1 MPRPQPN
8 NGDRVA
14 LRLPAAAERFLAHSA
29 ICTLSTSRPD
39 GSPHVTPVRF
49 SWDSKAGL
57 ARVMTVG
64 TRRKARN
71 ISENSHAR
79 ASLCQLVG
87 YSWLT
92 LEGPATVSDDPQRVA
107 EGIRWYMK
115 RYGSSPPN
123 LPGLVVIEIA
133 AERVMGQYPLKP

>member
-1 MPRPQPN
+1 MPRPQPSN
-8 NGDRVA
+8 SGRVA
-14 LRLPAAAERFLAHSA
+14 LSMPAAAERFLAQNA
-29 ICTLSTSRPD
+29 LCTLATTRPD

-49 SWDSKAGL
+49 TWDRKAGL

-71 ISENSHAR
+71 ISENPNAR
-79 ASLCQLVG
+79 VSLCQLVG

-92 LEGPATVSDDPQRVA
+92 LEGPATVSDDPDRLA
-107 EGIRWYMK
+107 EGIRRYIK
-115 RYGSSPPN
+115 RYGSPPPN

-133 AERVMGQYPLKP
+133 AERFLGQYGP

>member
-1 MPRPQPN
+1 MPP
-8 NGDRVA
+8 D
-14 LRLPAAAERFLAHSA
+14 AERFLAQNA

-39 GSPHVTPVRF
+39 GSPHVTAVRF

-71 ISENSHAR
+71 ISENPHAWV
-79 ASLCQLVG
+79 SLCQLVG
-87 YSWLT
+87 YRWLT
-92 LEGPATVSDDPQRVA
+92 LEGPATVSDDPERVA
-107 EGIRWYMK
+107 EGIRRYIK

-133 AERVMGQYPLKP
+133 AQGVMGQYAT